1 MLALAAYPATMRQ
14 IPASGLIFDV
24 SLDGPDD
31 GVPVVL
37 LHGFPQDHS
46 CWDPIVADLVAAG
59 YRTIAPD
66 LRGYSPGARPP
77 RSGDY
82 QQGRIVADVL
92 AMLDVLG
99 YDAAHVV
106 GHDWGGA
113 SAWAVASAAPD
124 RVRTLTVLSTPYP
137 SAMTAVALR
146 STQLLKSWYMGLF
159 QIPGLA
165 ERALHPGG
173 PMWRAMMRG
182 LPPASAERYTANAS
196 APGAL
201 PAMLRWYR
209 AVPLD
214 FRRPSVDWHRI
225 TVPTLYIWGQDD
237 PALGKAAAEATARF
251 VTGPYTFVALPGQGH
266 WLPERAADEVAPLL
280 LDHLAGDL

>member
-77 RSGDY
+77 RSSDY

-137 SAMTAVALR
+137 SAVTAVALR
-146 STQLLKSWYMGLF
+146 STQLL
-159 QIPGLA
+159 
-165 ERALHPGG
+165 
-173 PMWRAMMRG
+173 
-182 LPPASAERYTANAS
+182 
-196 APGAL
+196 
-201 PAMLRWYR
+201 
-209 AVPLD
+209 
-214 FRRPSVDWHRI
+214 
-225 TVPTLYIWGQDD
+225 
-237 PALGKAAAEATARF
+237 
-251 VTGPYTFVALPGQGH
+251 
-266 WLPERAADEVAPLL
+266 
-280 LDHLAGDL
+280 

>member
-66 LRGYSPGARPP
+66 LRGYSPAPGPEVERLPAGTDRRGRPGLC
-77 RSGDY
+77 STCS
-82 QQGRIVADVL
+82 
-92 AMLDVLG
+92 AMTP
-99 YDAAHVV
+99 AHVV

-124 RVRTLTVLSTPYP
+124 RVRTLTVLSTP
-137 SAMTAVALR
+137 
-146 STQLLKSWYMGLF
+146 
-159 QIPGLA
+159 I
-165 ERALHPGG
+165 
-173 PMWRAMMRG
+173 
-182 LPPASAERYTANAS
+182 
-196 APGAL
+196 
-201 PAMLRWYR
+201 
-209 AVPLD
+209 
-214 FRRPSVDWHRI
+214 RR
-225 TVPTLYIWGQDD
+225 L
-237 PALGKAAAEATARF
+237 
-251 VTGPYTFVALPGQGH
+251 
-266 WLPERAADEVAPLL
+266 
-280 LDHLAGDL
+280 